1 MAVKRIPFFPSFTEH
16 VVRTKETRETGEE
29 RIKKSRKAKRNG
41 GKGERESEIGYQYF
55 IPSRETFKDENRQ
68 CCMHINGKPLL

>member
-1 MAVKRIPFFPSFTEH
+1 M
-16 VVRTKETRETGEE
+16 EE
-29 RIKKSRKAKRNG
+29 
-41 GKGERESEIGYQYF
+41 KGRESESGYQYF